1 MDIRII
7 VDGVKLNVRS
17 GIIIIKD
24 NKILLHKNDNKDNYV
39 LPGGGVHFLESS
51 EEAIIREIKEEIGL
65 DIKVDGCISTIENM
79 FEHDGIKFHEIY
91 FIYKGSFIEDID
103 TSKIMENIEGKPI
116 KYGFVDLDK
125 IDDYYILPVVIK
137 DILKNNTSHIINREI
152 K

>member
-24 NKILLHKNDNKDNYV
+24 NKILLHKNDNKDNYC

-51 EEAIIREIKEEIGL
+51 EEAIIREVKEETGL
-65 DIKVDGCISTIENM
+65 DIKVENCVSTIENM

-91 FIYKGSFIEDID
+91 FIYRGSFVDDID
-103 TSKIMENIEGKPI
+103 TSKVIENIEGKPI
-116 KYGFVDLDK
+116 KYGFVDLDRLDEYK
-125 IDDYYILPVVIK
+125 ILPVVTT
-137 DILKNNTSHIINREI
+137 DIIKNNTSHIINREI
-152 K
+152 D

>member
-24 NKILLHKNDNKDNYV
+24 NKILLHKNDNKDNYC

-51 EEAIIREIKEEIGL
+51 EEAIIREIKEETGL
-65 DIKVDGCISTIENM
+65 DVKVDKCVSTIENM
-79 FEHDGIKFHEIY
+79 FENQGIKFHEIY
-91 FIYKGSFIEDID
+91 FIYRGSFIDDID
-103 TSKIMENIEGKPI
+103 TSKVIENIEGKPI

-125 IDDYYILPVVIK
+125 IDEYKILPVVTH
-137 DILKNNTSHIINREI
+137 DIIKNNTSHIINREM